1 MYRSL
6 TLSYTIS
13 FLSLS
18 LFFLYLIYTL
28 RVVLSLAYHSFAWLA
43 QEEEVVD
50 KMLTTKSC
58 KRRTC
63 ENNTNFVKDVAASYP
78 SSVCKEIKLY
88 RYAEVS

>member
-1 MYRSL
+1 M
-6 TLSYTIS
+6 
-13 FLSLS
+13 F
-18 LFFLYLIYTL
+18 
-28 RVVLSLAYHSFAWLA
+28 SLAYHSFAWLA

-78 SSVCKEIKLY
+78 SSVCKEIKLLPSKAA
-88 RYAEVS
+88 RAHPSKRKHSVWMQRTKLR